1 MITIRPLY
9 VAALIFI
16 LWGLGSHP
24 LLAAAGGAHGSP
36 AAKQAGADSGKTL
49 FEGNCAG
56 CHGIDGSGA
65 MGPSIRQAAA
75 NLGPE
80 GITSYLKNGVM
91 GSGMPTFGQLGDA
104 KLALLVDYVGSLG
117 QEGSGVTPGDPQKGK
132 AVYNSKNCS
141 QCHIVDGRGGDLGPD
156 LTRIGTLRGLTAL
169 HGAVVNPGVKL
180 PLDALLAERAQF
192 TAYRMQRAITKDG
205 REITGMRVNEDTFSI
220 QLRDASGQ
228 IHSLRKFDLQTLEEL
243 PGKSMMPSYKDT
255 LSETEI
261 SDLVGYLAS
270 LRGEQ

>member
-9 VAALIFI
+9 AAALIFA
-16 LWGLGSHP
+16 LRGLSLNP
-24 LLAAAGGAHGSP
+24 LP
-36 AAKQAGADSGKTL
+36 AAQGAGQEATSSDQGKTL

-80 GITSYLKNGVM
+80 GITSFLKNGVM

-156 LTRIGTLRGLTAL
+156 LTRIGTQRGLTAL

-205 REITGMRVNEDTFSI
+205 REITGMRVNDDTFSI
-220 QLRDASGQ
+220 QLRDVSGQ

-270 LRGEQ
+270 LRGAQ